1 MADEYYTLLGVA
13 KSASAD
19 ELKKAYRKK
28 AMEFHPDQN
37 KGNKE
42 AEEKFK
48 KINEAYS
55 VLNDPEKRQ
64 RYDSMGHSNYAKAEA
79 GGGPTRSSAGGA
91 GFGSNAQDL
100 FDAIRQT
107 FGAHGQGGPRVPPRV
122 DREVSISL
130 EEAAGG
136 VERTIRYE
144 KVVLCGTCNGSKSAP
159 GKPLG
164 RCGICKGQGYVRGI
178 FGPQE
183 CPQCEGTGQ
192 TVTSPCQSCRGI
204 GLVVDGAE
212 LKVTIPAGIDQ
223 GQSLRKVGYG
233 NIPAPG
239 YAAGDLYIFVNVTDH
254 ALFERSG
261 ADLYCVI
268 PVKFSVAALG
278 GKVQV
283 PKLKGKT
290 VLSVPAGTQSGETI
304 RLKGEGMPKLG
315 GKESGDLLVRI
326 SIDVPKKMTDKE
338 KEALKAYAAACGDEA
353 APVSES
359 WRSKF
364 KEFFR

>member
-1 MADEYYTLLGVA
+1 MADDYYTLLGVA

-19 ELKKAYRKK
+19 DLKKAYRKK

-48 KINEAYS
+48 KINAAYS
-55 VLNDPEKRQ
+55 ILSDPEKRQ
-64 RYDSMGHSNYAKAEA
+64 LYDQHGEAAFDPNA
-79 GGGPTRSSAGGA
+79 GGGARGPSGVHSGGFSSAHDMYDALRQAFGGRGA
-91 GFGSNAQDL
+91 AQV
-100 FDAIRQT
+100 Q
-107 FGAHGQGGPRVPPRV
+107 PRIEI
-122 DREVSISL
+122 EVTISL
-130 EEAAGG
+130 EEAASGTD
-136 VERTIRYE
+136 RLLKY
-144 KVVLCGTCNGSKSAP
+144 KQVVLCGSCGGSKSAP
-159 GKPLG
+159 GKPMA
-164 RCGICKGQGYVRGI
+164 RCGSCRGQGYVNGL

-183 CPQCEGTGQ
+183 CHRCQGRGEI
-192 TVTSPCQSCRGI
+192 VTSPCPSCGGH
-204 GLVVDGAE
+204 GLVIKETDI
-212 LKVTIPAGIDQ
+212 KISIPAGIDQ
-223 GQSLRKVGYG
+223 GQRLRKEGFG

-239 YAAGDLYIFVNVTDH
+239 YKAGDLFIEINVDDH

-268 PVKFSVAALG
+268 PIKFSVAALG

-290 VLSVPAGTQSGETI
+290 VLAVPAGTQSGETI

-315 GKESGDLLVRI
+315 GKSSGDLLVRI

-338 KEALKAYAAACGDEA
+338 KEALKSYAAACGDEA

-359 WRSKF
+359 WRAKF

>member
-1 MADEYYTLLGVA
+1 MADDYYTLLGVA

-48 KINEAYS
+48 KINAAYS
-55 VLNDPEKRQ
+55 VLSDPEKRQ
-64 RYDSMGHSNYAKAEA
+64 LYDQHGEAAFDPNA
-79 GGGPTRSSAGGA
+79 GGGPRGPAGGGHYGGNNSTA
-91 GFGSNAQDL
+91 HDM
-100 FDAIRQT
+100 FDALRQA
-107 FGAHGQGGPRVPPRV
+107 FGARGSAQVPPRV
-122 DREVSISL
+122 DVEVSISL
-130 EEAAGG
+130 EEAASGT
-136 VERTIRYE
+136 ERTLKYE
-144 KVVLCGTCNGSKSAP
+144 QVVLCGSCGGSKSAP
-159 GKPLG
+159 GKPMA
-164 RCGICKGQGYVRGI
+164 RCGTCRGQGYVNGL

-183 CPQCEGTGQ
+183 CPRCQGKGEV
-192 TVTSPCQSCRGI
+192 VTSPCPSCRGI
-204 GLVVDGAE
+204 GLVVE
-212 LKVTIPAGIDQ
+212 EKNIKISIPAGIDH
-223 GQSLRKVGYG
+223 GQRLRKEGFG
-233 NIPAPG
+233 NTPAPG
-239 YAAGDLYIFVNVTDH
+239 YKAGDLFIEISVDDH

-283 PKLKGKT
+283 PKIKGKT
-290 VLSVPAGTQSGETI
+290 LLTVPAGTQSGETI

-315 GKESGDLLVRI
+315 GKGSGDLLVRI

-359 WRSKF
+359 WRAKF

>member
-19 ELKKAYRKK
+19 ELKKAYHKK
-28 AMEFHPDQN
+28 AMELHPDRN
-37 KGNKE
+37 PGNKE

-48 KINEAYS
+48 KVSRAYEILSDDGKRKLYDQHGEAAF
-55 VLNDPEKRQ
+55 DPNKGAGAGRGPAG
-64 RYDSMGHSNYAKAEA
+64 GHS
-79 GGGPTRSSAGGA
+79 G
-91 GFGSNAQDL
+91 GFGSTVQDMVDALRQASGYRGDAQ
-100 FDAIRQT
+100 
-107 FGAHGQGGPRVPPRV
+107 VPPRIEI
-122 DREVSISL
+122 EVTISL
-130 EEAAGG
+130 EEAASGT
-136 VERTIRYE
+136 ERTLKY
-144 KVVLCGTCNGSKSAP
+144 KQVVLCGSCGGSKSAP
-159 GKPLG
+159 GKPMA
-164 RCGICKGQGYVRGI
+164 RCGICRGQGYVNGL

-183 CPQCEGTGQ
+183 CHRCQGKGEI
-192 TVTSPCQSCRGI
+192 VTSPCPSCRGI
-204 GLVVDGAE
+204 GLVVKETDI
-212 LKVTIPAGIDQ
+212 KISIPAGIDQ
-223 GQSLRKVGYG
+223 GQRLRKEGFG

-239 YAAGDLYIFVNVTDH
+239 YNTGDLYVEINVDDH

-290 VLSVPAGTQSGETI
+290 VLAVPAGTQSGETI

-315 GKESGDLLVRI
+315 GKVSGDLLVRI

-359 WRSKF
+359 WQAKF

>member
-1 MADEYYTLLGVA
+1 MSDDYYTLLGVA

-48 KINEAYS
+48 KINEAYA
-55 VLNDPEKRQ
+55 VLSDAEKRE
-64 RYDSMGHSNYAKAEA
+64 RYDAVGHSAYAQGDA
-79 GGGPTRSSAGGA
+79 GGGRRGGSGPS
-91 GFGSNAQDL
+91 GFGSTVEDIVNTFQHAYGQRMPQVEPRI
-100 FDAIRQT
+100 DA
-107 FGAHGQGGPRVPPRV
+107 
-122 DREVSISL
+122 EVTISL
-130 EEAAGG
+130 EEAATGT
-136 VERTIRYE
+136 ERVLKYE
-144 KVVLCGTCNGSKSAP
+144 QVILCDSCGGSKSAP
-159 GKPLG
+159 GKPMA
-164 RCGICKGQGYVRGI
+164 RCGACRGQGYVNSL
-178 FGPQE
+178 FGPIE
-183 CPQCEGTGQ
+183 CHRCQGKGE
-192 TVTSPCQSCRGI
+192 TVTVPCQACRGI
-204 GLVVDGAE
+204 GLVSNLTE
-212 LKVTIPAGIDQ
+212 LKVSIPIGIDQ
-223 GQSLRKVGYG
+223 GQSLKKQGFG
-233 NIPAPG
+233 NIRAPG
-239 YAAGDLYIFVNVTDH
+239 HRAGDLFISINIKDH

-261 ADLYCVI
+261 ADLYCLI
-268 PVKFSVAALG
+268 PIKFSIAALG

-290 VLSVPAGTQSGETI
+290 VLSVSPGTQSDETI

-315 GKESGDLLVRI
+315 GKGFGDLLVRV

-359 WRSKF
+359 WRAKF